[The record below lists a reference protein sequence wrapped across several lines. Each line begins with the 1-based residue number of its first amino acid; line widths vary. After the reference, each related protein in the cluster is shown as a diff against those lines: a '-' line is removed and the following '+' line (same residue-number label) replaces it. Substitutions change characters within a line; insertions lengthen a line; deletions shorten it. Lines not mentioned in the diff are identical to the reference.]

1 MRRHASLEIP
11 LAFPPGVAK
20 VVTPKHLRSE
30 KDNMNPQPRPFAY
43 PTVSPSP
50 VVQSSPRRGGAVAIA
65 IPFDMNLDAAGM
77 EKRWK
82 EWKARARREDAAFRE
97 KTRTIGMALSATAI
111 LVLGL
116 MWIIAG

>member
-1 MRRHASLEIP
+1 
-11 LAFPPGVAK
+11 
-20 VVTPKHLRSE
+20 
-30 KDNMNPQPRPFAY
+30 MNPQPRPFAY

-50 VVQSSPRRGGAVAIA
+50 VVQSSPRRGGTVAIA
-65 IPFDMNLDAAGM
+65 IPFDVNAGAASM
-77 EKRWK
+77 EQRWQ
-82 EWKARARREDAAFRE
+82 EWKTRGRREDAAFRE

>member
-11 LAFPPGVAK
+11 LAFPPVVAK
-20 VVTPKHLRSE
+20 VVTPARLRSE
-30 KDNMNPQPRPFAY
+30 KDNMNPQSRPFAY

-50 VVQSSPRRGGAVAIA
+50 VVQSSPRRGAVAIA
-65 IPFDMNLDAAGM
+65 IPFDLNADSASM
-77 EKRWK
+77 EQRWK
-82 EWKARARREDAAFRE
+82 EWKARGRREDAAFRE
-97 KTRTIGMALSATAI
+97 TTRTIGLAVSAAAI